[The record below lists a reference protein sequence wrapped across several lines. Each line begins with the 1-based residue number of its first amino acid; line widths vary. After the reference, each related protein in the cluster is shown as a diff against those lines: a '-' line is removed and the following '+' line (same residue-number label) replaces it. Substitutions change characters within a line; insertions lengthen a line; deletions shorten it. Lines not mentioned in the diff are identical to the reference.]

1 MYSGM
6 AGTAM
11 FAALAAQASAV
22 RMRPQR
28 ASAGV
33 HLRLGCMAYFLLL
46 CAAAVNEAKMIFDWR
61 LSSVAVALM
70 LFNWPAT
77 RVWSCACWTVR
88 VSGNEGVPR
97 PISPTVGEG
106 VGVLARVAVAGL
118 PFDEAA
124 SGVPG

>member
-22 RMRPQR
+22 RMRTHR
-28 ASAGV
+28 VSASV

-61 LSSVAVALM
+61 LSSVAGALM
-70 LFNWPAT
+70 LFNWPPT
-77 RVWSCACWTVR
+77 RVWAFAGWTVR
-88 VSGNEGVPR
+88 GAGNRGVPR
-97 PISPTVGEG
+97 PI
-106 VGVLARVAVAGL
+106 
-118 PFDEAA
+118 
-124 SGVPG
+124 